1 MIENLNNV
9 VEIKISILGSSGV
22 GKTCL
27 VNRFINGTFDL
38 FSKTTPGVNYFKK
51 ELILGNN
58 KINLDIW
65 DTAGQEK
72 YYSLGKNFY
81 RNADII
87 IIVYDISNIKSFEE
101 IKKHWYKDVKENGE
115 KYKVIGI
122 VGNKIDLFDMKGI
135 NEIDDKIIKEF
146 IEEISNNNKNCRFMN
161 KKVSAKSGVNIKP
174 LFNELVE
181 EFFKAKN
188 SKEKLDELSLDI
200 SSFKPKRVENE
211 IYKKKCC

>member
-9 VEIKISILGSSGV
+9 IEIKISILGSSGV

-27 VNRFINGTFDL
+27 ANRFINGSFDL
-38 FSKTTPGVNYFKK
+38 YSKTTPGVNYFKK

-101 IKKHWYKDVKENGE
+101 IKKHWYKDVQENGE

-122 VGNKIDLFDMKGI
+122 
-135 NEIDDKIIKEF
+135 IDDKIIKEF

-174 LFNELVE
+174 LFNELIE

-188 SKEKLDELSLDI
+188 SKEKLDELSFDI